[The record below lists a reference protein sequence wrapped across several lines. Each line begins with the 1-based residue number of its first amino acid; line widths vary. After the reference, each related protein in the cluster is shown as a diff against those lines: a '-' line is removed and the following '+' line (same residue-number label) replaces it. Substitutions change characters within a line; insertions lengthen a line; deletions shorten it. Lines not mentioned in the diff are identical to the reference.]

1 VAKGAKLEKTPL
13 VLEVEGKNQNVR
25 FFGLANL
32 DSFQTLYGEWKQICG
47 GLRGEAIGSIK
58 TDSSLLQQI
67 KLQGVTGRYSPSEGS
82 GAKHPNEGGVEILAL
97 LDSVET
103 AAEIDDTH
111 KAALEKAIEIMEAIK
126 KDTKSEKNPRNIIF
140 EHDPILTNRRGIRI
154 GKGKPVY
161 GHYRTPAYY
170 KQTQKKNKHNGKT
183 KIVTAV
189 ESTWY
194 NKSAGAANPPMY
206 QALYGDTFD
215 IGLEKSL
222 LDCVKE
228 ALRNIETTPLGV
240 SKDTPIEISQSSA
253 GRNSWEKAMKVSGI
267 KTIVK
272 KWLDKPSGNGYF
284 RVNSCKGQVGRTRIK
299 LYGAGKRALFEILG
313 ITLPN
318 EVKSAYFKV
327 SERQLNRM
335 AEKIFNGRRANKD
348 TKAKP
353 IRNYNALQISN
364 FKEPEEKKE
373 VVTKKPEE
381 ATKKPEKDSTT
392 EKKSWSEILRRE
404 SYVEVL

>member
-1 VAKGAKLEKTPL
+1 
-13 VLEVEGKNQNVR
+13 
-25 FFGLANL
+25 
-32 DSFQTLYGEWKQICG
+32 
-47 GLRGEAIGSIK
+47 
-58 TDSSLLQQI
+58 
-67 KLQGVTGRYSPSEGS
+67 
-82 GAKHPNEGGVEILAL
+82 
-97 LDSVET
+97 
-103 AAEIDDTH
+103 
-111 KAALEKAIEIMEAIK
+111 
-126 KDTKSEKNPRNIIF
+126 
-140 EHDPILTNRRGIRI
+140 
-154 GKGKPVY
+154 
-161 GHYRTPAYY
+161 
-170 KQTQKKNKHNGKT
+170 
-183 KIVTAV
+183 
-189 ESTWY
+189 
-194 NKSAGAANPPMY
+194 MY

-284 RVNSCKGQVGRTRIK
+284 RVNSCKGQVGRTRI
-299 LYGAGKRALFEILG
+299 
-313 ITLPN
+313 
-318 EVKSAYFKV
+318 
-327 SERQLNRM
+327 
-335 AEKIFNGRRANKD
+335 
-348 TKAKP
+348 
-353 IRNYNALQISN
+353 SN